1 MVDSV
6 AGGLEPD
13 GHTDPQQ
20 GHPQQG
26 HPQRSRSTSGLRP
39 IVAFWVWARRRG
51 VTRNAVRLLLGVGVL
66 SGILTFVAWTGIFG
80 VAATPRAILALLVLD
95 SVVLTAITVLVLVGV
110 VRLWGRRRAGAAGA
124 RLHIRL
130 VAVFGVLAAAPA
142 VILLV
147 LSALFFDQEVRTFF
161 SNQVRTAVTESV
173 AVADAY
179 LAEHK
184 QVIQGDALAMANDL
198 GRAWPELTQSE
209 WRANRAVEALAQVRR
224 LSEALVFDGTGR
236 VIGRSRLAFS
246 LESALPGPEV
256 LAQATTGD
264 VVILTNG
271 SDDRVRALVRLNT
284 VPSAF
289 LFVGR
294 FVDPTVLRHIER
306 TELAAQAYEQLELQR
321 SGLQLTLGLIFL
333 LVASLLVITAVA
345 FGVNFANRLARPITG
360 LVGAAER
367 VRAGDLDVNVEEQ
380 PDQDEFG
387 TLTRAFNRMVRQ
399 LSEQQRE
406 LVEANGQ
413 LDKRRRFTEGVLA
426 GVSAGVL
433 GLDAGGRIM
442 FPNSSAAALLD
453 TDLNNL
459 AGKALAEAMPE
470 AASLM
475 ARIRARP
482 RRMVEGQVNV
492 VRGGQTR
499 TLLVR
504 ISADLGEAAA
514 GGRTAGAVGYIVT
527 FDDVTE
533 LLSAQR
539 KAAWAD
545 VARRIAHEIRNPLT
559 PIQLSAERLKRK
571 YLKEIT
577 TDKDTFVQCTDTIVR
592 QVGDIGRMVDEFSS
606 FARMPSPV
614 MKEEDLRRVC
624 QEAMFLQRNAHREI
638 SFSLS
643 IPDAPVVQKC
653 DRRLVAQALTNL
665 LQNAVDA
672 LAQNSGA
679 CEVTLTLAATET
691 AVSIAIADNGI
702 GLPEQGRERLTE
714 PYVTTREKGT
724 GLGLAIVKK
733 IMEDHGGELLMA
745 NNEPRGARMTLVF
758 RAPTQRENAG
768 PAAGAK
774 EKSA

>member
-6 AGGLEPD
+6 ASGLEPD
-13 GHTDPQQ
+13 GPGQ
-20 GHPQQG
+20 
-26 HPQRSRSTSGLRP
+26 PQRPRSTSLIRLTAGL
-39 IVAFWVWARRRG
+39 WVWARRRG
-51 VTRNAVRLLLGVGVL
+51 ITRNAVRVLLAAGVV
-66 SGILTFVAWTGIFG
+66 SGIMTFVVWTGIFG
-80 VAATPRAILALLVLD
+80 VSATPRAILGLLVLD
-95 SVVLTAITVLVLVGV
+95 SVLLTAVTVLVLVGL

-142 VILLV
+142 VTLLI

-179 LAEHK
+179 LTEHK
-184 QVIQGDALAMANDL
+184 RVIQGDALAMANDL
-198 GRAWPELTQSE
+198 QRAWPELAQSE

-224 LSEALVFDGTGR
+224 LSEALVFDSTGR
-236 VIGRSRLAFS
+236 VIGRSRLSFS
-246 LESALPGPEV
+246 LESALPGSDV

-264 VVILTNG
+264 VVVLTNG

-284 VPSAF
+284 VPSSY

-306 TELAAQAYEQLELQR
+306 TESAAQAYEQLELQR

-333 LVASLLVITAVA
+333 LVASLLVLTAVA

-367 VRAGDLDVNVEEQ
+367 VRAGDLNVHVEEQ
-380 PDQDEFG
+380 HGQDEFG

-406 LVEANGQ
+406 LMEANGQ

-433 GLDAGGRIM
+433 GLDAQGRIM

-453 TDLNNL
+453 TDLDSLVGKPL
-459 AGKALAEAMPE
+459 ATAMPE
-470 AASLM
+470 AATLM
-475 ARIRARP
+475 SRISARP
-482 RRMVEGQVNV
+482 RRMVDGQVNV

-504 ISADLGEAAA
+504 ISADLGDSA
-514 GGRTAGAVGYIVT
+514 TSAGAVGYIVT

-571 YLKEIT
+571 YLDEIESDKE
-577 TDKDTFVQCTDTIVR
+577 TFTQCTDTIVR

-614 MKEEDLRRVC
+614 MKDEDLRRVC
-624 QEAMFLQRNAHREI
+624 QEAMFLQRNAHRDVA
-638 SFSLS
+638 FTLN
-643 IPDAPVVQKC
+643 IPDGPVMQKC

-672 LAQNSGA
+672 LAQSSDEGA
-679 CEVTLTLAATET
+679 VTLTLAATDRGI
-691 AVSIAIADNGI
+691 SIVVADNGI
-702 GLPEQGRERLTE
+702 GLPDQGRERLTE

-733 IMEDHGGELLMA
+733 IMEDHRGELTMES
-745 NNEPRGARMTLVF
+745 NEPKGARVTLVF
-758 RAPTQRENAG
+758 RGAG
-768 PAAGAK
+768 SDEKRPAKSADE

>member
-13 GHTDPQQ
+13 GPTPG
-20 GHPQQG
+20 GH
-26 HPQRSRSTSGLRP
+26 HPQRTRSPNALRLIAGL
-39 IVAFWVWARRRG
+39 WVWARRRG
-51 VTRNAVRLLLGVGVL
+51 VTRNAVRVLLGVGVL

-80 VAATPRAILALLVLD
+80 VAVTPRAILGLLVLD
-95 SVVLTAITVLVLVGV
+95 SIVLTAVTVLVLVGL

-142 VILLV
+142 VTLLV

-179 LAEHK
+179 LEEHK
-184 QVIQGDALAMANDL
+184 RVIQGDALAMANDL
-198 GRAWPELTQSE
+198 TRAWPDLAQSV
-209 WRANRAVEALAQVRR
+209 WRANRAVDGLAQVRR

-236 VIGRSRLAFS
+236 VIGRSRLSFS

-264 VVILTNG
+264 VVILTNE

-306 TELAAQAYEQLELQR
+306 TQLAAQAYEQLELQR

-367 VRAGDLDVNVEEQ
+367 VRAGDLSVTVEEQ

-387 TLTRAFNRMVRQ
+387 TLTRAFNRMVGQ
-399 LSEQQRE
+399 LSAQQRE

-433 GLDAGGRIM
+433 GLDASGRIM

-453 TDLNNL
+453 MELDDL
-459 AGKALAEAMPE
+459 AGKPLAEVMPE

-475 ARIRARP
+475 GRIAARP

-504 ISADLGEAAA
+504 ISADMGDA
-514 GGRTAGAVGYIVT
+514 GGNIAVGFIVT

-571 YLKEIT
+571 YLDEIT
-577 TDKDTFVQCTDTIVR
+577 TDKETFTQCTDTIVR

-624 QEAMFLQRNAHREI
+624 QESMFLQRNAHRDL
-638 SFSLS
+638 SFTLNM
-643 IPDAPVVQKC
+643 PDDPVVQKC

-672 LAQNSGA
+672 LGQQGGSDGQ
-679 CEVTLTLAATET
+679 VTLDLVATD
-691 AVSIAIADNGI
+691 AGVAITVADNGI
-702 GLPEQGRERLTE
+702 GLPDQGRERLTE

-733 IMEDHGGELLMA
+733 IMEDHGGSLRMA

-758 RAPTQRENAG
+758 GRGGTA
-768 PAAGAK
+768 AAGDDK
-774 EKSA
+774 EKLK